1 MKRASNSSTVGLKM
15 RQPGPR
21 MNPSTITFND
31 VDLTYCAKGR
41 AFLSTY
47 DSRATTVNRRSSGT
61 FSETWHGY

>member
-21 MNPSTITFND
+21 MNPSTVPFND
-31 VDLTYCAKGR
+31 INLARSAKGR
-41 AFLSTY
+41 ADLSTY
-47 DSRATTVNRRSSGT
+47 ASRATTVNRPSEGT